1 MSYSDWI
8 QSSKSERVW
17 LEASMIALAQFAFIS
32 PIHRVRHWDA
42 SKKRRVKCWAAEG
55 ECVFCQRNLPKIN
68 EFTYGI
74 YNDGS
79 KIVKYLTATV
89 ASHTHFQKIFSKLI
103 DENINPTDVTFE
115 VKRTKIKT
123 SMGRLVNG
131 FELTK
136 TDIPVYTTEKFRP
149 SLYESEEQEWKWS
162 VPEEIV
168 DFLKDKEG
176 DPTTLIDLFLLL
188 KDKFTGIEEQD
199 LKTYAIKLVNNNV
212 ISLTNARE
220 KWI

>member
-1 MSYSDWI
+1 
-8 QSSKSERVW
+8 
-17 LEASMIALAQFAFIS
+17 
-32 PIHRVRHWDA
+32 
-42 SKKRRVKCWAAEG
+42 
-55 ECVFCQRNLPKIN
+55 
-68 EFTYGI
+68 
-74 YNDGS
+74 
-79 KIVKYLTATV
+79 
-89 ASHTHFQKIFSKLI
+89 
-103 DENINPTDVTFE
+103 
-115 VKRTKIKT
+115 
-123 SMGRLVNG
+123 MGRLVNG

-136 TDIPVYTTEKFRP
+136 TDIPVYNTEKFRP

>member
-1 MSYSDWI
+1 
-8 QSSKSERVW
+8 
-17 LEASMIALAQFAFIS
+17 
-32 PIHRVRHWDA
+32 
-42 SKKRRVKCWAAEG
+42 
-55 ECVFCQRNLPKIN
+55 
-68 EFTYGI
+68 
-74 YNDGS
+74 
-79 KIVKYLTATV
+79 
-89 ASHTHFQKIFSKLI
+89 
-103 DENINPTDVTFE
+103 
-115 VKRTKIKT
+115 
-123 SMGRLVNG
+123 MGRLVNG